1 LYEEYDNGHQNP
13 DKLSMDKGCTLIVAT
28 KGLIGDL
35 LLPKTECPMSQF
47 HRLPGVGQYWSGV
60 AAEND

>member
-1 LYEEYDNGHQNP
+1 
-13 DKLSMDKGCTLIVAT
+13 MDKGCTLIVAT

>member
-1 LYEEYDNGHQNP
+1 
-13 DKLSMDKGCTLIVAT
+13 MDKGCTLIVAT

-35 LLPKTECPMSQF
+35 PLPKTECPMSRF